1 MTEVLEKINNPPV
14 RAVLEICALVSLG
27 LVGFQFGPG
36 LIGSLVFAALL
47 PVAAAVA
54 WAMFCSPKATMPLSL
69 AGRITVEAV
78 IFGCAAV
85 GLALTG
91 RLILIGGLFAIV
103 ALLSGAFKHYIDG

>member
-1 MTEVLEKINNPPV
+1 VTEALEKLNPPL
-14 RAVLEICALVSLG
+14 RAVLELCALVSLG

-36 LIGSLVFAALL
+36 LIGSLLFAVLL

-69 AGRITVEAV
+69 AGRIAVEAV
-78 IFGCAAV
+78 IFGCAAI

-91 RLILIGGLFAIV
+91 HLILGGLFAIV
-103 ALLSGAFKHYIDG
+103 ALLSGAFKHYTEG